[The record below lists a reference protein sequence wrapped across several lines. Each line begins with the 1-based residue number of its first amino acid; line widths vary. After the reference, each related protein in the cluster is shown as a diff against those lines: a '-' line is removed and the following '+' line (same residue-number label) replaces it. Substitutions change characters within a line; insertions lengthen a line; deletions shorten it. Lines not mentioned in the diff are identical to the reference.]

1 MNMSLL
7 IRILFVS
14 LAICLLGSAPLSAKS
29 PQKGEVLLMQI
40 PKNYKRAFADR
51 TPRQMLQEF
60 IPKGQNIK
68 SYREMISL
76 QIFYGGLGASA
87 KDFAKHMLELNTK
100 ICPKASGRIEALK
113 RENRY
118 PTALY
123 SYACKAKTRARSEW
137 GLGKVIEGRDSLY
150 VVIKVWKK
158 APSKARLKKWRGFI
172 QGIRLCDTRRGKKAC
187 GP

>member
-1 MNMSLL
+1 MPL
-7 IRILFVS
+7 IFRILFVS
-14 LAICLLGSAPLSAKS
+14 LAICLLGTTPLLAKAPK
-29 PQKGEVLLMQI
+29 KGEVLLMQI
-40 PKNYKRAFADR
+40 PKNYKLALVDR

-87 KDFAKHMLELNTK
+87 KDFAKYMLELNTK
-100 ICPKASGRIEALK
+100 ICPKASGKLEALK

-118 PTALY
+118 PAAIY
-123 SYACKAKTRARSEW
+123 SYSCKAKTKARSEW
-137 GLGKVIEGRDSLY
+137 GLGKVIEGRDSLF

-158 APSKARLKKWRGFI
+158 APSKAKLKKWHRFI
-172 QGIRLCDTRRGKKAC
+172 EGIRLCDTRRGKKAC

>member
-1 MNMSLL
+1 MNMSLTF
-7 IRILFVS
+7 RLFFVT
-14 LAICLLGSAPLSAKS
+14 LTVCLLGSVPLLAKS
-29 PQKGEVLLMQI
+29 PKKGEVLLMQI
-40 PKNYKRAFADR
+40 PKNYKRALADR

-68 SYREMISL
+68 SYRELISL

-87 KDFAKHMLELNTK
+87 EDFAKHMLALNAK
-100 ICPKASGRIEALK
+100 ICPKASGEIETVK

-118 PTALY
+118 PSALY
-123 SYACKAKTRARSEW
+123 SYSCKARTKARSEW

-158 APSKARLKKWRGFI
+158 APGKARLKKWHSFI
-172 QGIRLCDTRRGKKAC
+172 EGIRLCDTRRGKKAC
-187 GP
+187 GS